1 MPKKSLE
8 TLSEPMFYVL
18 MALNRQNLCGADIV
32 SWVSARTQGR
42 VALGPGTLYTILP
55 KLTESGMLH
64 EVSTEGRK
72 RTYEITE
79 QGRTLYEHECAR
91 LRRQVADMEAAER
104 EVIPP
109 FRKEA

>member
-1 MPKKSLE
+1 MPKKALE

-18 MALNRQNLCGADIV
+18 MALKGQNLCGADIV
-32 SWVSARTQGR
+32 TWVNNRTQGR
-42 VALGPGTLYTILP
+42 VTLGPGTLYTILP

-64 EVSTEGRK
+64 EVSTEGRR

-79 QGRTLYEHECAR
+79 QGRALYEAECAR
-91 LRRQVADMEAAER
+91 LRRQVADMEAEER
-104 EVIPP
+104 EHTP

>member
-1 MPKKSLE
+1 MPKKALE

-18 MALNRQNLCGADIV
+18 MALKGRNLCGADIV
-32 SWVSARTQGR
+32 SWVNTRTQGR

-64 EVSTEGRK
+64 EVATEGRR

-79 QGRTLYEHECAR
+79 QGRALYEAECAR

-104 EVIPP
+104 ERIP

>member
-1 MPKKSLE
+1 MPKKALE

-18 MALNRQNLCGADIV
+18 MALKGQNLCGADIV
-32 SWVSARTQGR
+32 AWVNTRTQGR
-42 VALGPGTLYTILP
+42 VTLGPGTLYTILP

-64 EVSTEGRK
+64 EVATEGRR

-79 QGRTLYEHECAR
+79 QGRALYEAECAR

-104 EVIPP
+104 ERIP

>member
-32 SWVSARTQGR
+32 TWVNRRTQGR

-64 EVSTEGRK
+64 EVATEGRR

-79 QGRTLYEHECAR
+79 QGRALYESECAR
-91 LRRQVADMEAAER
+91 LRRQVADMEAE
-104 EVIPP
+104 EQEYTP